1 MGFRGAVFGF
11 LIGESLAARSGIV
24 CAECDPAKPVEPIA
38 SRFEMRGD
46 TVYDRRTGLTWMRC
60 SYGQAWTESR
70 GLLRRGQTP
79 GLGRG
84 NGIALARKHRLETSP
99 EGRVGEHCSDQ
110 LQAARDRRNGVSR
123 YAVDSVLD
131 DHADRPV
138 LCLGGF
144 LSDRHVDVEFPPR
157 DALCCSAG
165 PNWPMNDTG
174 LGTRHDRPPAPTRRS
189 HSSPARAAP
198 SSIWSDAEFNS
209 RDFLA
214 DSPVTRFRRRD
225 QPGRTKAAR
234 NSTEP
239 EWNGVISFNRACSAP
254 PRQSLAQPRP

>member
-24 CAECDPAKPVEPIA
+24 CAECDLAKPVEPIA

-131 DHADRPV
+131 EHADRPV
-138 LCLGGF
+138 LCLGGV
-144 LSDRHVDVEFPPR
+144 LSDRHVDVEFPPH

-165 PNWPMNDTG
+165 ANWPMNDT
-174 LGTRHDRPPAPTRRS
+174 APGM
-189 HSSPARAAP
+189 PLAALSTNP
-198 SSIWSDAEFNS
+198 RGCW
-209 RDFLA
+209 
-214 DSPVTRFRRRD
+214 
-225 QPGRTKAAR
+225 RTKPAAESAR
-234 NSTEP
+234 RPCSRGNCRGSDD
-239 EWNGVISFNRACSAP
+239 RAKELSELS
-254 PRQSLAQPRP
+254 R